1 MINRINLILQ
11 AKNITAKQFA
21 EEIGIQP
28 SGMSHILSGRNNP
41 SLEFVSKVI
50 RRYPEIDANWLLMG
64 KGQMYGELGIKNEE
78 FAPLRSQAVS
88 PLEPGRGIRVN
99 EEFAP
104 LRSQAVSPL
113 EPGRGIRANEEF
125 APLRSQAVS
134 PLEPGR
140 GMRNEESLS
149 EPTLFSAPLSAPNPT
164 PLPEPREE
172 PRKENYEPE
181 IPEAEDLPDLQ
192 DLVSA
197 QREQEEEEQKEE
209 PAPEAKEKPA
219 SVSTDKRRLVKILFF
234 YDDHTFEEYRPE

>member
-88 PLEPGRGIRVN
+88 PLEPGRG
-99 EEFAP
+99 
-104 LRSQAVSPL
+104 
-113 EPGRGIRANEEF
+113 
-125 APLRSQAVS
+125 
-134 PLEPGR
+134 
-140 GMRNEESLS
+140 MRNEESLS
-149 EPTLFSAPLSAPNPT
+149 EPTLFSAPLSEPA

-172 PRKENYEPE
+172 PGKENYEPE
-181 IPEAEDLPDLQ
+181 IREAEDLPDLQ
-192 DLVSA
+192 DLVRA
-197 QREQEEEEQKEE
+197 QREQEEEEREE
-209 PAPEAKEKPA
+209 APEPVAKEKPA
-219 SVSTDKRRLVKILFF
+219 PITTDKRRLVKILFF